1 MGHLQIFQKSS
12 GGKKTHISGLVRLE
26 SFGNELGPFVLP
38 VLMDSSPFNGK
49 TKPMDESVYVPC
61 FSNPI
66 DIQRNQQES
75 IKSAFNNHHL
85 FSVSSN
91 PCDSFSRIPL
101 PKFILHHSGCTI
113 IE

>member
-12 GGKKTHISGLVRLE
+12 GGKKTHISGLVRLG
-26 SFGNELGPFVLP
+26 SFGNELGPSVLP
-38 VLMDSSPFNGK
+38 ALMDSSPFNGK

-75 IKSAFNNHHL
+75 IKECF
-85 FSVSSN
+85 
-91 PCDSFSRIPL
+91 
-101 PKFILHHSGCTI
+101 
-113 IE
+113 